1 MPERLQVRII
11 GIVQG
16 VGFRPFVY
24 RLATQLELT
33 GWVLNDGNGV
43 TLEVEG
49 AHDRLLEFLRRVR
62 TDAPPAAY
70 LYAVDH
76 RFLEVEGFTT
86 FEIRKSGE
94 AGAAQVWI
102 LPDLA
107 TCNACL
113 QDIRDPGNRRRRYP
127 FTNCTHCGPRFT
139 ILEEVPYD
147 RPRTSMKSFRMC
159 SACSREYEDPEDRRF
174 HAQPVA
180 CDECGPRV
188 EFRTADRSVHETG
201 DPAMRRAAEAIR
213 NGGILAVK
221 GLGGYHLVVD
231 ARNEA
236 SVAELRRRK
245 RRPNKPFAVM
255 YPDEAALRRHVEVP
269 AVAAPLLLS
278 TQAPIL
284 LLPRTRHGV
293 DEIAPSVAPHS
304 PYLGVFLPYTPLH
317 HLLLEDLGFPVVAT
331 SGNITDEPIQFQ
343 DEEASGRLQSLC
355 DGWLVH
361 NRPIVNPADDSVLQL
376 VTRPELK
383 LQQLRRARGYTP
395 MPILAPRDLPPLLA
409 LGGHLNAT
417 FAISRGREIIL
428 SQHLGDLE
436 GYDSRQLYERTL
448 DTFLKLYRVS
458 PKAVAHDMHP
468 DYFTTHLA
476 ARLGLPTIA
485 VQHHH
490 AHFAAC
496 LLENQVTSPAL
507 GITWDGTGFGPDH
520 TVWGGEFLAGS
531 AQGFLR
537 IASLYPFRL
546 PSGEK
551 AIKETWRTALSLLW
565 EAYGDDFPRALPMF
579 EAVPKG
585 RIDGVLQILRR
596 GVLSPVTTS
605 AGRLFDGISALLGL
619 TYENTHQAEAAQLV
633 EYAAWRCT
641 EQSQPIAI
649 PIENGDLLRLDWRPL
664 IRTLVDQFLA
674 GAPLERLAA
683 SFHVSLAA
691 AAVEVAKR
699 AAYETVI
706 LAGGVFCN
714 RYLTEHLASLL
725 QHNGFHPCI
734 HSQLPPTDGS
744 LSAGQ
749 LWVAANNSDFRF

>member
-1 MPERLQVRII
+1 MPDRLQMRIL

-24 RLATQLELT
+24 RLATQLELN

-49 AHDRLLEFLRRVR
+49 PHDRLMEFLRRIQ
-62 TDAPPAAY
+62 TDKPAPAL

-76 RFLEVEGFTT
+76 RFLEAEGFKT
-86 FEIRKSGE
+86 FEIRSSVA
-94 AGAAQVWI
+94 AGTPRVWI

-139 ILEEVPYD
+139 IIEELPYD

-159 SACSREYEDPEDRRF
+159 AACSREYEDPNDRRF

-180 CDECGPRV
+180 CEDCGPRV
-188 EFRTADRSVHETG
+188 EFRAPHRSLHQSG
-201 DPAMRRAAEAIR
+201 DAAMHGAAEAIR
-213 NGGILAVK
+213 NGAILAVK
-221 GLGGYHLVVD
+221 GLGGYHLIVD

-245 RRPNKPFAVM
+245 QRPNKPFAVM
-255 YPDEAALRRHVEVP
+255 YPDETALKRHVEMP
-269 AVAAPLLLS
+269 DIAAPLLLS
-278 TQAPIL
+278 AQAPIL
-284 LLPRTRHGV
+284 LLPRTRAGF
-293 DEIAPSVAPHS
+293 DEIAPSVAPSS

-317 HLLLEDLGFPVVAT
+317 HLLLADLGFPVVAT

-355 DGWLVH
+355 DGWLIH
-361 NRPIVNPADDSVLQL
+361 DRPIVNPADDSVLQV

-383 LQQLRRARGYTP
+383 PQHLRRARGYTP
-395 MPILAPRDLPPLLA
+395 MPLLAPRDLPPLLA
-409 LGGHLNAT
+409 LGGQLNST
-417 FAISRGREIIL
+417 FALSRGREIIL

-436 GYDSRQLYERTL
+436 GYESRQLFEHTL
-448 DTFLKLYRVS
+448 ELFLKLYGIS
-458 PKAVAHDMHP
+458 PGAVAHDMHP

-476 ARLGLPTIA
+476 ARLGLPSIA

-520 TVWGGEFLAGS
+520 TIWGGEFLTGS
-531 AQGFLR
+531 ARGFQR
-537 IASLYPFRL
+537 IASLRPFRL
-546 PSGEK
+546 PSGER
-551 AIKETWRTALSLLW
+551 AIKQTWRTALSLLW
-565 EAYGDDFPRALPMF
+565 EVYGDEFPRNLPMF
-579 EAVPKG
+579 DAIPAPLV
-585 RIDGVLQILRR
+585 DGVLQILTR

-605 AGRLFDGISALLGL
+605 AGRLFDGLSALFGL
-619 TYENTHQAEAAQLV
+619 AYQNTHQAEAAQLV
-633 EYAAWRCT
+633 EYAAWRWK
-641 EQSQPIAI
+641 EEAESIEM
-649 PIENGDLLRLDWRPL
+649 PIEIGDPLRLDWRPL
-664 IRTLVDQFLA
+664 LRFLVDQFIA
-674 GAPLERLAA
+674 GAPLDRLAA

-691 AAVEVAKR
+691 GAVKIARR
-699 AAYETVI
+699 AELETVA

-714 RYLTEHLASLL
+714 RYLTEHLSSML
-725 QHNGFHPCI
+725 QHAGFRACI
-734 HSQLPPTDGS
+734 HSQIPPTDGS
-744 LSAGQ
+744 ISAGQ
-749 LWVAANNSDFRF
+749 LWAAANILNFRI